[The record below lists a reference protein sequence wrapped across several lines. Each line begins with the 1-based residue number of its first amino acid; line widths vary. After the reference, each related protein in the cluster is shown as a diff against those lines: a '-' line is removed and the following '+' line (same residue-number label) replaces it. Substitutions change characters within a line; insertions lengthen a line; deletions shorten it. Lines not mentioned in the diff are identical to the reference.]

1 MKKKMERGNLAS
13 KYRKLAIVSF
23 LVAWH
28 STCNYKNCQ
37 AAAAATGT
45 YPCNVDIPLSSHFV
59 KELNPAYQERTQ
71 SHQRYVD
78 ATLNIN
84 GKVITEQHT
93 LNEINQYLQENEAPW
108 YCLIKEIESYAD

>member
-1 MKKKMERGNLAS
+1 M
-13 KYRKLAIVSF
+13 
-23 LVAWH
+23 
-28 STCNYKNCQ
+28 
-37 AAAAATGT
+37 
-45 YPCNVDIPLSSHFV
+45 
-59 KELNPAYQERTQ
+59 KELNPAYQERAQ

-108 YCLIKEIESYAD
+108 YCLIKEIESYADSIAEIAEIEDNGAKLLSPFPKYVDNEGKVQKSFF